1 MSGDRHAMLSP
12 SMVASPRA
20 AGAILVAA
28 GVYQLT
34 SLKRA
39 CLSVCQSPLGFL
51 MTHWREGITG
61 ALRMGV
67 DHGVYCL
74 GCCWG
79 VMAVLFAV
87 GVMNLL
93 WVAALAGFVLV
104 EKIGPAGALVSR
116 VAGVAMIAGGVL
128 VFGRLL

>member
-1 MSGDRHAMLSP
+1 
-12 SMVASPRA
+12 
-20 AGAILVAA
+20 
-28 GVYQLT
+28 
-34 SLKRA
+34 
-39 CLSVCQSPLGFL
+39 
-51 MTHWREGITG
+51 MTHWREGIT
-61 ALRMGV
+61 ARFRMGV

-74 GCCWG
+74 GCCWAL
-79 VMAVLFAV
+79 MAVLFAV

-93 WVAALAGFVLV
+93 WVAALTGFVLV